1 MPPEVSPADAW
12 LRPDWGAPAAVR
24 ALMSTRAGGSG
35 VAPFDFNNL
44 ALDPADPAAAD
55 NRRRMAAELGAELR
69 WLHQVH
75 GADVVR
81 LGAQPPAAPL
91 KADAS
96 VTSQP
101 GVACV
106 VMVADC
112 LPVLFCAAGGR
123 AVGAA
128 HAGWRGLAGGVL
140 EHTVQALCDEAG
152 CGAGDIEAWL
162 GPCIGPR
169 QFEVGPDVLQAF
181 GQDPAAADLRH
192 FVRRDRADGDRRWL
206 ADLAALARQ
215 RLSGVGVT
223 RTSGGRLCTVEDA
236 SRFFS
241 FRRDARSGPTGRM
254 AAAVAISA

>member
-1 MPPEVSPADAW
+1 MLPDAW
-12 LRPDWGAPAAVR
+12 LRPDWGAPANVR

-35 VAPFDFNNL
+35 VAPFDTHNL
-44 ALDPADPAAAD
+44 ALDPADPAAPD
-55 NRRRMAAELGAELR
+55 NRRRMAAAMGADLR

-75 GADVVR
+75 GADVVH
-81 LGAQPPAAPL
+81 LQAQAPATPF

-152 CGAGDIEAWL
+152 CRAAEIEAWL

-169 QFEVGPDVLQAF
+169 QFEVGADVLQAF
-181 GQDPAAADLRH
+181 GQDPAAATPH
-192 FVRRDRADGDRRWL
+192 FVHRDRPDGQPRWL
-206 ADLAALARQ
+206 ADLPALARQ
-215 RLSGVGVT
+215 RLATAGVT
-223 RTSGGRLCTVEDA
+223 RTSGGRWCTVEDPSA
-236 SRFFS
+236 FFS
-241 FRRDARSGPTGRM
+241 FRRDARHGPTGRM
-254 AAAVAISA
+254 AAAVAIVR

>member
-1 MPPEVSPADAW
+1 MPPEAW
-12 LRPDWGAPAAVR
+12 LRPDWGAPANVR

-35 VAPFDFNNL
+35 VSPFDTNNL
-44 ALDPADPAAAD
+44 ALDPADPAAPD
-55 NRRRMAAELGAELR
+55 NRRCMAAALGADLR

-81 LGAQPPAAPL
+81 LQALPPATPF

-128 HAGWRGLAGGVL
+128 HAGWRGLAAGVL

-152 CGAGDIEAWL
+152 CAAGAIEAWL

-169 QFEVGPDVLQAF
+169 QFEVGADVLQAF
-181 GQDPAAADLRH
+181 GQDPDATSTPH
-192 FVRRDRADGDRRWL
+192 FVRRDRPDGQARWL
-206 ADLAALARQ
+206 ADLPALARQ
-215 RLSGVGVT
+215 RLAQVGVT
-223 RTSGGRLCTVEDA
+223 RTSGGRWCTVEDA
-236 SRFFS
+236 SAFFS

-254 AAAVAISA
+254 AAAVAIVR